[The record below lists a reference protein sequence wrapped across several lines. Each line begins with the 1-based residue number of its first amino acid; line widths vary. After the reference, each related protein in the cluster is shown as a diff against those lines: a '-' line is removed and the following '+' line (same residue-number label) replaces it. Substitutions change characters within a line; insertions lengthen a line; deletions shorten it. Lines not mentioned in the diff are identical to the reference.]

1 MIKSYFT
8 LNTLIFCI
16 TAICS
21 SSCNTTNQK
30 LNKNHTLVNVFD
42 SLDYDIAFAYD
53 YDGEGGDDIIDAKG
67 RLANRIYKS
76 AELTSTQVKRI
87 TDIFC
92 SKQTYDKHASVAACF
107 DPHFGVVLYKADTV
121 VAFVSVCLDCNYLHS
136 SIEIS
141 EATAFSQLGTRNII
155 EFEKNIGF

>member
-1 MIKSYFT
+1 MKKYCFT

-16 TAICS
+16 TVICS

-30 LNKNHTLVNVFD
+30 LNKKDTLVNVFD
-42 SLDYDIAFAYD
+42 SLDYDIALAYD
-53 YDGEGGDDIIDAKG
+53 YNGEGGDDIIDANG
-67 RLANRIYKS
+67 RLADRIYKS

-92 SKQTYDKHASVAACF
+92 SKETYDKNASVAACF

-141 EATAFSQLGTRNII
+141 QATAFSQFGARSII
-155 EFEKNIGF
+155 EFEKNIGS

>member
-1 MIKSYFT
+1 MLKSYFT
-8 LNTLIFCI
+8 LNTLIFCF
-16 TAICS
+16 TVICS

-30 LNKNHTLVNVFD
+30 LNKNDTLVNVFD
-42 SLDYDIAFAYD
+42 SLDYDIAMAYD
-53 YDGEGGDDIIDAKG
+53 YNGEGGDDIVDANG

-76 AELTSTQVKRI
+76 AELNSTQVKRI

-92 SKQTYDKHASVAACF
+92 SKETYDKHASVAACF
-107 DPHFGVVLYKADTV
+107 DPHFGVVLYKADTA

-141 EATAFSQLGTRNII
+141 EATAFSQIGTRNII

>member
-1 MIKSYFT
+1 M
-8 LNTLIFCI
+8 
-16 TAICS
+16 ICS
-21 SSCNTTNQK
+21 SSCNTSIQK
-30 LNKNHTLVNVFD
+30 SNKNETVVNVFD
-42 SLDYDIAFAYD
+42 RLDYDIALAYD
-53 YDGEGGDDIIDAKG
+53 YNGEGGDDIIDADG

-76 AELTSTQVKRI
+76 TELTSTQVKRI

-92 SKQTYDKHASVAACF
+92 SKETYDKNVPVAACF

-141 EATAFSQLGTRNII
+141 EATAFSQRGTRNII

>member
-1 MIKSYFT
+1 MKSYFT

-16 TAICS
+16 TVICS

-30 LNKNHTLVNVFD
+30 LNKKDTVVNVFD
-42 SLDYDIAFAYD
+42 SLDYDIALAYD
-53 YDGEGGDDIIDAKG
+53 YNGEGGDDIIDANG

-92 SKQTYDKHASVAACF
+92 SKETYDKHASVAACF

-141 EATAFSQLGTRNII
+141 QATAFSQLGTRNII

>member
-1 MIKSYFT
+1 MKKYCFT
-8 LNTLIFCI
+8 LNTLIFFI
-16 TAICS
+16 TVICS
-21 SSCNTTNQK
+21 SSCNTSIQK
-30 LNKNHTLVNVFD
+30 SNKNETVVNVFD
-42 SLDYDIAFAYD
+42 SLDYDIALAYD
-53 YDGEGGDDIIDAKG
+53 YNGEGGDDIIDADG

-76 AELTSTQVKRI
+76 TELTSTQLKRI

-92 SKQTYDKHASVAACF
+92 SKETYDKNAPVAACF

-141 EATAFSQLGTRNII
+141 EATAFSQRGTRNII

>member
-1 MIKSYFT
+1 MNKYCFT

-16 TAICS
+16 TVICS
-21 SSCNTTNQK
+21 SSCNTSIQK
-30 LNKNHTLVNVFD
+30 SNKNETVVNVFD
-42 SLDYDIAFAYD
+42 RLDYDIALAYD
-53 YDGEGGDDIIDAKG
+53 YNGEGGDDIIDADG

-76 AELTSTQVKRI
+76 TELTLTQAKRI

-92 SKQTYDKHASVAACF
+92 SKETYDKNAPVAACF

-141 EATAFSQLGTRNII
+141 EATAFSQRGTRNII